1 MQPKKP
7 RFNPLI
13 LALALAA
20 VLMVWSVLGGGS
32 SSGGSS
38 SMVYS
43 TAVQYFE
50 NLQVT
55 KFTLDLNTGVLTM
68 TLKEGKLDLPDP
80 SSVSTVQ
87 STGGLLSGMLSSS
100 SSGSTGAEKNSD
112 GTVTVRY
119 KLPYA
124 SMFVKNV
131 DSYIAAYDEAN
142 PDAPMEYDYTPLKE
156 SIPWMEI
163 LFYLAMLGCTG
174 FLLFS
179 MMRGGG
185 AGGGIMNVGKARVK
199 DERENKKTATFAD
212 VAGEDE
218 EKEELKEVVEFLKS
232 PDKFNTLG
240 ARIPH
245 GVLLVGPPGTGKT
258 LLARACAGEAGVPFY
273 SISGSDFVEMYVGVG
288 ASRVRDL
295 FDKAKK
301 TMPCIIFI
309 DEIDAVG
316 RQRGAGLGGGHDER
330 EQTLNQ
336 LLVEMDGF
344 EANDGIIVMAA
355 TNRADILDKAL
366 LRPGRF
372 DRQVYVGLPDV
383 KGREEILKVHT
394 KNKPLAPDVSLK
406 VIAQRTAGFAGA
418 DLENLVNEA
427 ALLAARRS
435 RKAITMEDI
444 EEASMKVMA
453 GPEKKSRVVTP
464 EEKKLT
470 AYHEA
475 GHAVAG
481 FYCKHHPR
489 VHEITIIPRGQAG
502 GYTMYLPEK
511 DRSYVTKGEMFEDIV
526 SSLGGRVAEQ
536 LILEDIS
543 TGASNDLQQATNI
556 ARQMITRYGFSE
568 RLGPVVYGTS
578 QEETF
583 LGRDLGQGKGYSETT
598 AAEIDGEMRDIID
611 EAYETCRRTLT
622 EHIDQLHALAKALME
637 REKLNEQEFNTIMA
651 GGTLPPREDAG
662 CQAAGADCAACP
674 ACGDRREGRD
684 RRACRAG
691 RDGRTADRSAAGAG
705 PRTGAG
711 CPGSNGMT
719 PERSECRGGKLQPG
733 RTDPCEL
740 LHPGQPGAVCL
751 RGAAAGGCQRRECRL
766 SDLQEHFP
774 RDPDRSGSALQVQG
788 RGRRDPV

>member
-1 MQPKKP
+1 MQPKRP
-7 RFNPLI
+7 RINPLI

-20 VLMVWSVLGGGS
+20 VLMVWSVMGS
-32 SSGGSS
+32 GSGSTSGSTMS
-38 SMVYS
+38 YS
-43 TAVQYFE
+43 TVVHYFE
-50 NLQVT
+50 HNQVT
-55 KFTLDLNTGVLTM
+55 SFTLDRNTSVITLN
-68 TLKEGKLDLPDP
+68 LKEGDLPLPDV
-80 SSVSTVQ
+80 SSTQSTMQ
-87 STGGLLSGMLSSS
+87 STGGLLSGMFSSS
-100 SSGSTGAEKNSD
+100 SESTGAVQEDD

-124 SMFVKNV
+124 YVFIENV
-131 DSYIAAYDEAN
+131 EKYIESYDAAN
-142 PDAPMEYDYTPLKE
+142 PDAPMTYDYTSLKE
-156 SIPWMEI
+156 TIPWMEI
-163 LFYLAMLGCTG
+163 IFYLGMLGCTG

-179 MMRGGG
+179 MMRGVGG
-185 AGGGIMNVGKARVK
+185 GGGIMNVGKAKVK
-199 DERENKKTATFAD
+199 DEHENKKTATFAD

-232 PDKFNTLG
+232 PDKFNSLG

-344 EANDGIIVMAA
+344 EANDGVIVMAA

-536 LILEDIS
+536 LILDDIS

-556 ARQMITRYGFSE
+556 ARQMITKYGFSE

-598 AAEIDGEMRDIID
+598 AAEIDSEMRDIID

-622 EHIDQLHALAKALME
+622 EHIDQLHALAQALME
-637 REKLNEQEFNTIMA
+637 REKLNEKEFNAVMA
-651 GGTLPPREDAG
+651 GETLPQREDPDAKPAEAQPAVQPVE
-662 CQAAGADCAACP
+662 QAETAEAAEP
-674 ACGDRREGRD
+674 AEPAEAVDAAPQEAPAPETPDEGE
-684 RRACRAG
+684 A
-691 RDGRTADRSAAGAG
+691 
-705 PRTGAG
+705 
-711 CPGSNGMT
+711 N
-719 PERSECRGGKLQPG
+719 Q
-733 RTDPCEL
+733 
-740 LHPGQPGAVCL
+740 
-751 RGAAAGGCQRRECRL
+751 
-766 SDLQEHFP
+766 
-774 RDPDRSGSALQVQG
+774 
-788 RGRRDPV
+788 

>member
-1 MQPKKP
+1 MQPKRP

-20 VLMVWSVLGGGS
+20 VLMIWSVLGTSGS
-32 SSGGSS
+32 STSGSTMS
-38 SMVYS
+38 YS
-43 TAVQYFE
+43 TVVHYFE
-50 NLQVT
+50 HNQVT
-55 KFTLDLNTGVLTM
+55 DFTLDRNTSIITL
-68 TLKEGKLDLPDP
+68 TLKEGDLALPDT
-80 SSVSTVQ
+80 SSAAGTTQ
-87 STGGLLSGMLSSS
+87 AAGGLLSGMFSTSSAAS
-100 SSGSTGAEKNSD
+100 VGAVKNDD

-124 SMFVKNV
+124 YVFIENV
-131 DSYIAAYDEAN
+131 DKYIASYDAAN
-142 PDAPMEYDYTPLKE
+142 PDAPMTYDYTTLKE
-156 SIPWMEI
+156 TIPWMEI
-163 LFYLAMLGCTG
+163 LFYLGMLGCTG

-179 MMRGGG
+179 MMRGGAG
-185 AGGGIMNVGKARVK
+185 GGGIMNVGKAKVK
-199 DERENKKTATFAD
+199 DEHENKKTATFAD

-232 PDKFNTLG
+232 PDKFNSLG

-344 EANDGIIVMAA
+344 EANDGVIVMAA

-536 LILEDIS
+536 LILDDIS

-556 ARQMITRYGFSE
+556 ARQMITKYGFSE

-598 AAEIDGEMRDIID
+598 AAEIDSEMRDIID

-622 EHIDQLHALAKALME
+622 EHIDQLHALAQALME
-637 REKLNEQEFNTIMA
+637 REKLNEKEFNAVMA
-651 GGTLPPREDAG
+651 GETLPQREDPDAKPAEDQPAVQPVE
-662 CQAAGADCAACP
+662 QAETAEAAEP
-674 ACGDRREGRD
+674 AEAAEAVDAAPQEAPAPETPDEGE
-684 RRACRAG
+684 A
-691 RDGRTADRSAAGAG
+691 
-705 PRTGAG
+705 
-711 CPGSNGMT
+711 N
-719 PERSECRGGKLQPG
+719 Q
-733 RTDPCEL
+733 
-740 LHPGQPGAVCL
+740 
-751 RGAAAGGCQRRECRL
+751 
-766 SDLQEHFP
+766 
-774 RDPDRSGSALQVQG
+774 
-788 RGRRDPV
+788 

>member
-1 MQPKKP
+1 MQPKRP

-20 VLMVWSVLGGGS
+20 VLMIWSVLGT
-32 SSGGSS
+32 SGGSTS
-38 SMVYS
+38 GSTMSYS
-43 TAVQYFE
+43 TVVHYFE
-50 NLQVT
+50 HNQVT
-55 KFTLDLNTGVLTM
+55 DFTLDRNTSIITL
-68 TLKEGKLDLPDP
+68 TLKEGDLALPDT
-80 SSVSTVQ
+80 SSAAGTTQ
-87 STGGLLSGMLSSS
+87 ATGGLLSGMFSTSSAAS
-100 SSGSTGAEKNSD
+100 VGAVKNDD

-124 SMFVKNV
+124 YVFIENV
-131 DSYIAAYDEAN
+131 DKYIASYDAAN
-142 PDAPMEYDYTPLKE
+142 PDAPMTYDYTTLKE
-156 SIPWMEI
+156 TIPWMEI
-163 LFYLAMLGCTG
+163 LFYLGMLGCTG

-179 MMRGGG
+179 MMRGGAG
-185 AGGGIMNVGKARVK
+185 GGGIMNVGKAKVK
-199 DERENKKTATFAD
+199 DEHENKKTATFAD

-232 PDKFNTLG
+232 PDKFNSLG

-344 EANDGIIVMAA
+344 EANDGVIVMAA

-536 LILEDIS
+536 LILDDIS

-556 ARQMITRYGFSE
+556 ARQMITKYGFSE

-598 AAEIDGEMRDIID
+598 AAEIDSEMRDIID

-622 EHIDQLHALAKALME
+622 EHIDQLHALAQALME
-637 REKLNEQEFNTIMA
+637 REKLNEKEFNAVMA
-651 GGTLPPREDAG
+651 GETLPQREDPDAKPAEDQPAVQPVE
-662 CQAAGADCAACP
+662 QAETAEAAEP
-674 ACGDRREGRD
+674 AEPAEAVDAAPQEAPAPETPDEGE
-684 RRACRAG
+684 A
-691 RDGRTADRSAAGAG
+691 
-705 PRTGAG
+705 
-711 CPGSNGMT
+711 N
-719 PERSECRGGKLQPG
+719 Q
-733 RTDPCEL
+733 
-740 LHPGQPGAVCL
+740 
-751 RGAAAGGCQRRECRL
+751 
-766 SDLQEHFP
+766 
-774 RDPDRSGSALQVQG
+774 
-788 RGRRDPV
+788 

>member
-1 MQPKKP
+1 MQPKRP
-7 RFNPLI
+7 RINPLI

-20 VLMVWSVLGGGS
+20 VLMVWSVMGS
-32 SSGGSS
+32 GSGSTSGSTMS
-38 SMVYS
+38 YS
-43 TAVQYFE
+43 TVVHYFE
-50 NLQVT
+50 HNQVT
-55 KFTLDLNTGVLTM
+55 SFTLDRNTSVITLN
-68 TLKEGKLDLPDP
+68 LKEGDLPLP
-80 SSVSTVQ
+80 EVSSTQSTVQ
-87 STGGLLSGMLSSS
+87 STGGLLSGMFSSS
-100 SSGSTGAEKNSD
+100 SESTGAVQEDD

-124 SMFVKNV
+124 YVFIENV
-131 DSYIAAYDEAN
+131 DKYIESYDAAN
-142 PDAPMEYDYTPLKE
+142 PDAPMTYDYTSLKE
-156 SIPWMEI
+156 TIPWMEI
-163 LFYLAMLGCTG
+163 IFYLGMLGCTG

-179 MMRGGG
+179 MMRGGVG
-185 AGGGIMNVGKARVK
+185 GGGGIMNVGKAKVK
-199 DERENKKTATFAD
+199 DEHENKKTATFAD

-232 PDKFNTLG
+232 PDKFNSLG

-344 EANDGIIVMAA
+344 EANDGVIVMAA

-427 ALLAARRS
+427 ALAAHRS

-536 LILEDIS
+536 LILDDIS

-556 ARQMITRYGFSE
+556 ARQMITKYGFSE

-598 AAEIDGEMRDIID
+598 AAEIDSEMRDIID

-622 EHIDQLHALAKALME
+622 EHIDQLHALAQALME
-637 REKLNEQEFNTIMA
+637 REKLNEKEFNAVMA
-651 GGTLPPREDAG
+651 GETLPQREDPDAKPAEAQPAVQPVE
-662 CQAAGADCAACP
+662 QAETAEAAEP
-674 ACGDRREGRD
+674 AEPAEAVDAAPQEAPAPETPDEGE
-684 RRACRAG
+684 A
-691 RDGRTADRSAAGAG
+691 
-705 PRTGAG
+705 
-711 CPGSNGMT
+711 N
-719 PERSECRGGKLQPG
+719 Q
-733 RTDPCEL
+733 
-740 LHPGQPGAVCL
+740 
-751 RGAAAGGCQRRECRL
+751 
-766 SDLQEHFP
+766 
-774 RDPDRSGSALQVQG
+774 
-788 RGRRDPV
+788 

>member
-1 MQPKKP
+1 MQSKRP

-20 VLMVWSVLGGGS
+20 VLMVWSVLGGTGS
-32 SSGGSS
+32 ASSS
-38 SMVYS
+38 SMEYS
-43 TAVQYFE
+43 TVVHYFE
-50 NLQVT
+50 SLQVT
-55 KFTLDLNTGVLTM
+55 QFSLDLNTGVITM
-68 TLKEGKLDLPDP
+68 NLKEGGKNNLPLPDTTAP
-80 SSVSTVQ
+80 STTQ
-87 STGGLLSGMLSSS
+87 ATGGLLSGMLSSS
-100 SSGSTGAEKNSD
+100 DSTASAAQKNSD

-179 MMRGGG
+179 MMRGGAG
-185 AGGGIMNVGKARVK
+185 GGGIMNVGKAKVK
-199 DERENKKTATFAD
+199 DEHENKKTATFAD

-232 PDKFNTLG
+232 PEKFNTLG

-301 TMPCIIFI
+301 SMPCIIFI

-394 KNKPLAPDVSLK
+394 KKKPLAPDVSLR

-427 ALLAARRS
+427 ALLAARRN

-464 EEKKLT
+464 EEKKMT
-470 AYHEA
+470 AFHEA

-556 ARQMITRYGFSE
+556 ARQMITKYGFSE

-651 GGTLPPREDAG
+651 GGTLPPREGDEPEQTV
-662 CQAAGADCAACP
+662 QAAPAETAEQAQPAEAAEP
-674 ACGDRREGRD
+674 AEQ
-684 RRACRAG
+684 AE
-691 RDGRTADRSAAGAG
+691 TAQPLPETAA
-705 PRTGAG
+705 PE
-711 CPGSNGMT
+711 T
-719 PERSECRGGKLQPG
+719 PDAQ
-733 RTDPCEL
+733 DP
-740 LHPGQPGAVCL
+740 QN
-751 RGAAAGGCQRRECRL
+751 
-766 SDLQEHFP
+766 
-774 RDPDRSGSALQVQG
+774 
-788 RGRRDPV
+788 

>member
-1 MQPKKP
+1 MNRKIS
-7 RFNPLI
+7 LGMAVTIVI
-13 LALALAA
+13 LAMTVTFSITMLIAMRLFDSTVNSVKEKESMYNKIAEVDRYVRSNDYYTIDEATLYDRLTAGYLLGTGDKYARYYTANAYTELMNIQSGKILGIGVELGIDQTGYAKVTRVYDGSPAQEAGIAVGDYITTVGDTDVKSLSGADAVYKALQGEA
-20 VLMVWSVLGGGS
+20 
-32 SSGGSS
+32 
-38 SMVYS
+38 
-43 TAVQYFE
+43 
-50 NLQVT
+50 
-55 KFTLDLNTGVLTM
+55 
-68 TLKEGKLDLPDP
+68 GKLDLPDP

-232 PDKFNTLG
+232 PEKFNTLG

-301 TMPCIIFI
+301 SMPCIIFI

-394 KNKPLAPDVSLK
+394 RNKPLAPDVSLK

-427 ALLAARRS
+427 ALLAARRN

-583 LGRDLGQGKGYSETT
+583 LGRDFGQGKGYSETT
-598 AAEIDGEMRDIID
+598 AAEIDSETRDIID

-622 EHIDQLHALAKALME
+622 EHIDQ
-637 REKLNEQEFNTIMA
+637 Q
-651 GGTLPPREDAG
+651 
-662 CQAAGADCAACP
+662 P
-674 ACGDRREGRD
+674 A
-684 RRACRAG
+684 
-691 RDGRTADRSAAGAG
+691 
-705 PRTGAG
+705 PV
-711 CPGSNGMT
+711 
-719 PERSECRGGKLQPG
+719 QPAEPAE
-733 RTDPCEL
+733 T
-740 LHPGQPGAVCL
+740 
-751 RGAAAGGCQRRECRL
+751 AAA
-766 SDLQEHFP
+766 P
-774 RDPDRSGSALQVQG
+774 
-788 RGRRDPV
+788 

>member
-1 MQPKKP
+1 MQPKRP
-7 RFNPLI
+7 HFNPLV
-13 LALALAA
+13 LALSLAA
-20 VLMVWSVLGGGS
+20 VLMVWSMLGTS
-32 SSGGSS
+32 STASS
-38 SMVYS
+38 SMAYS
-43 TAVQYFE
+43 TVVNYFE
-50 NLQVT
+50 HLQVT
-55 KFTLDLNTGVLTM
+55 AFTLDRNTGVI
-68 TLKEGKLDLPDP
+68 TLNIKEGDIPLPGTDAE
-80 SSVSTVQ
+80 STVE
-87 STGGLLSGMLSSS
+87 STGGLLSGMLAPNQT
-100 SSGSTGAEKNSD
+100 GSVVQQEED

-119 KLPYA
+119 QLPYA
-124 SMFVKNV
+124 AMFVENV
-131 DSYIAAYDEAN
+131 TGYIEAYDEAN
-142 PDAPMEYDYTPLKE
+142 PDAPMVYDYVALKE
-156 SIPWMEI
+156 TIPWMEI

-174 FLLFS
+174 FILFS
-179 MMRGGG
+179 MLRGGG
-185 AGGGIMNVGKARVK
+185 AGGNIMNVGRAKVK
-199 DERENKKTATFAD
+199 DESENQKTATFAD

-218 EKEELKEVVEFLKS
+218 EKEELQEVVEFLKS
-232 PDKFNTLG
+232 PNKFNSLG

-301 TMPCIIFI
+301 TMPCIVFI

-344 EANDGIIVMAA
+344 QANDGVIVIAA

-394 KNKPLAPDVSLK
+394 RNKPLAPDVSLK
-406 VIAQRTAGFAGA
+406 VIAQRTPGFAGA

-427 ALLAARRS
+427 ALLAARRN

-556 ARQMITRYGFSE
+556 ARQMITKYGFSE
-568 RLGPVVYGTS
+568 RLGPVVYGTA

-583 LGRDLGQGKGYSETT
+583 LGRDLGMGKGYSETT
-598 AAEIDGEMRDIID
+598 AAEIDSEMRDIID

-622 EHIDQLHALAKALME
+622 EHIDQLHALANALME
-637 REKLNEQEFNTIMA
+637 REKLNENEFNAIMK
-651 GGTLPPREDAG
+651 GETLPE
-662 CQAAGADCAACP
+662 Q
-674 ACGDRREGRD
+674 EEKE
-684 RRACRAG
+684 
-691 RDGRTADRSAAGAG
+691 
-705 PRTGAG
+705 
-711 CPGSNGMT
+711 
-719 PERSECRGGKLQPG
+719 PEAP
-733 RTDPCEL
+733 
-740 LHPGQPGAVCL
+740 
-751 RGAAAGGCQRRECRL
+751 AAAPVEQAEPAETAEPAEQAEPAQPVQPSEAGE
-766 SDLQEHFP
+766 
-774 RDPDRSGSALQVQG
+774 DRPGPAAE
-788 RGRRDPV
+788 